1 MNYKEYFGM
10 ATEPFRSDLDVKEL
24 MDLPGIKGAKERIQ
38 YALKVG
44 GVCVI
49 TGDVGLGKSTALR
62 ATVAEFHPSQTAVI
76 NVIAQSGSIGELYTM
91 IAWELGLTPQSNK
104 RSILVQQVKSALT
117 EMVTQKKQQFLLCI
131 DEANLLRYEV
141 LEELHTLTQFSFDSK
156 NMLTVVL
163 CGQNSLTD
171 KLQIRS
177 SAALASR
184 VVTRHHLQP
193 LKIGGT
199 EEYLLHHLKVSKIKQ
214 NIFDESAVTAIFQN
228 SGGILRRINNLARGG
243 LMAAALQKHNIVN
256 SEHIRIAASEI
267 I

>member
-1 MNYKEYFGM
+1 
-10 ATEPFRSDLDVKEL
+10 
-24 MDLPGIKGAKERIQ
+24 
-38 YALKVG
+38 
-44 GVCVI
+44 
-49 TGDVGLGKSTALR
+49 
-62 ATVAEFHPSQTAVI
+62 
-76 NVIAQSGSIGELYTM
+76 
-91 IAWELGLTPQSNK
+91 
-104 RSILVQQVKSALT
+104 
-117 EMVTQKKQQFLLCI
+117 
-131 DEANLLRYEV
+131 
-141 LEELHTLTQFSFDSK
+141 
-156 NMLTVVL
+156 MLTVVL

>member
-10 ATEPFRSDLDVKEL
+10 SSDPFRSDLDVKEL
-24 MDLPGIKGAKERIQ
+24 MDLSGMKGAKERIQ
-38 YALKVG
+38 YALKIG

-49 TGDVGLGKSTALR
+49 TGEVGLGKSTALR
-62 ATVAEFHPSQTAVI
+62 ATVAEFHPSQTVVL
-76 NVIAQSGSIGELYTM
+76 NVIANTGSICEIYMM
-91 IAWELGLTPQSNK
+91 IAWELGLTISGTR
-104 RSILVQQVKSALT
+104 RSLLVKHVKTALT
-117 EMVTQKKQQFLLCI
+117 ELVTQKKQQFLLCI

-141 LEELHTLTQFSFDSK
+141 LEELHTLTQFFFDSK
-156 NMLTVVL
+156 NMLTIVL

-171 KLQIRS
+171 KLHARS

-193 LKIGGT
+193 LKIGST
-199 EEYLLHHLKVSKIKQ
+199 EEYLLHHVKLAKLKQ
-214 NIFDESAVTAIFQN
+214 NVFDESAVTAIYQN

-243 LMAAALQKHNIVN
+243 LLSAALHKQSTVTA
-256 SEHIRIAASEI
+256 EHIRLAASEI